1 MRCEVCGT
9 ECNGKTCSGACRAK
23 LSRRTHEAHAHGAHA
38 HGAHAHGAHAP
49 SARTEVTQGG
59 RPVEDLNQ
67 VKGVCE
73 PVDPETRAIWSKHRA
88 QRRPDV
94 YPDKGVRQT
103 STALPGQPGY
113 KGVCVQGEDGVWRV

>member
-1 MRCEVCGT
+1 MRCEVCGK

-38 HGAHAHGAHAP
+38 PEAHAP

-67 VKGVCE
+67 VKGTYE
-73 PVDPETRAIWSKHRA
+73 PKDPETRSIWSKHQA
-88 QRRPDV
+88 QRRPTVSRHRANDDPV
-94 YPDKGVRQT
+94 SYD
-103 STALPGQPGY
+103 
-113 KGVCVQGEDGVWRV
+113 

>member
-1 MRCEVCGT
+1 MRCEVCGK

-38 HGAHAHGAHAP
+38 PEAHAP

-67 VKGVCE
+67 VKGTYE
-73 PVDPETRAIWSKHRA
+73 PKDPETRAIWSKHQA
-88 QRRPDV
+88 QRRPTV
-94 YPDKGVRQT
+94 SRHRAIGVCRECPSVSWQASSRQT
-103 STALPGQPGY
+103 NDDPVSY
-113 KGVCVQGEDGVWRV
+113 D